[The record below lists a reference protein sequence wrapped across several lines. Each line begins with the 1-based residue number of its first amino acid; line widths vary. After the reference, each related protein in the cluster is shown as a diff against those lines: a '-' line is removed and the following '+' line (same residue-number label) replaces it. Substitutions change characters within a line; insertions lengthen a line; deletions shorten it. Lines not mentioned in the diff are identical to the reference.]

1 MSKIQIKTKTVKD
14 VLNEYINKYQPK
26 DADLLDLF
34 GVSRQA
40 LWNYKMGHHQAGLK
54 RLYEIAMAHKGEW
67 EGEMALEM
75 LETMGVTILVQK
87 AVTA

>member
-1 MSKIQIKTKTVKD
+1 MSKIPIKTRTVKD
-14 VLNEYINKYQPK
+14 VLNEYILKYQPK

-34 GVSRQA
+34 GVTRQA
-40 LWNYKMGHHQAGLK
+40 LWNYKMGHHQPGVR
-54 RLYEIAMAHKGEW
+54 RLYLIAMEHQDEW
-67 EGEMALEM
+67 EGEMAREM